1 MWLLWLASEYILGTR
16 DTDFL
21 SEKISRYPVYGPR
34 IEVVDVGEIL
44 KRCYRHFVKKT
55 GTGRHGLQ
63 RISNGDWNDGVVI
76 GNIPPEKHKE
86 IQKEGE
92 SVLNAAMAIFSLN
105 IYSEMLSF
113 VNEPELAEEVLN
125 YSDSQREAVRAQWIG
140 KWFRRAWLTEDLG
153 WVGEDQMW
161 LEPQPWAIIGNALD
175 DKDKKILV
183 KSINE
188 LVRKPSK
195 IGARLHSKG
204 IESVRNVGQ
213 GINAGIWP
221 SINGT
226 LIWALSLVN
235 SEMGWDEWKKNTL
248 AYHAENFPNVW
259 YGIWSG
265 PDTYNSDLSKYP
277 GQTVFDE
284 GLISGEQEIEDG
296 EEHLGHMGL
305 TWTDFPVFNLH
316 PHAWPL
322 YDITRLM
329 GITFTPQ
336 GVELRPTIPQ
346 DIYKFSS
353 SLIGLEKS
361 KNGYSGWYNPK
372 KEGKWNLSIKMSDE
386 EVKSIK
392 SISINGIKSDYSLDK
407 GLLNLIGE
415 NKIDKPLT
423 WQIVT
428 G

>member
-21 SEKISRYPVYGPR
+21 SEKISRYPVYGSR
-34 IEVVDVGEIL
+34 VEVVNVGEIL
-44 KRCYRHFVKKT
+44 KRCYRRLVKKT

-63 RISNGDWNDGVVI
+63 RLLNGDWNDGVVL

-92 SVLNAAMAIFSLN
+92 SVLSAAMAIFSLK

-113 VNEPELAEEVLN
+113 VNESELALEVLN
-125 YSDSQREAVRAQWIG
+125 YSDSQREAVKAQWTG
-140 KWFRRAWLTEDLG
+140 RWFRRAWLTEDLG

-175 DKDKKILV
+175 DREKKILV
-183 KSINE
+183 LSINE

-204 IESVRNVGQ
+204 IESIRNVGQ
-213 GINAGIWP
+213 GVNAGIWP

-235 SEMGWDEWKKNTL
+235 GEMGWDEWKKNTL
-248 AYHAENFPNVW
+248 AYHAENFPDVW

-265 PDTYNSDLSKYP
+265 PDTYNSDLSKYT

-284 GLISGEQEIEDG
+284 SLITGEREAVDED
-296 EEHLGHMGL
+296 ELMGHYA
-305 TWTDFPVFNLH
+305 TAWTDFPVFNLH

-322 YDITRLM
+322 YDIIRLVGINFTRE
-329 GITFTPQ
+329 GIEINPTLPKDSF
-336 GVELRPTIPQ
+336 ELIT
-346 DIYKFSS
+346 
-353 SLIGLEKS
+353 SLFGLKKS
-361 KNGYSGWYNPK
+361 HNGYSGWYNPK
-372 KEGKWNLSIKMSDE
+372 KEGKWNLSFKMSDKE
-386 EVKSIK
+386 IKNIK
-392 SISINGIKSDYSLDK
+392 SISINGVKSDYSLDK
-407 GLLNLIGE
+407 GFLNLIGE